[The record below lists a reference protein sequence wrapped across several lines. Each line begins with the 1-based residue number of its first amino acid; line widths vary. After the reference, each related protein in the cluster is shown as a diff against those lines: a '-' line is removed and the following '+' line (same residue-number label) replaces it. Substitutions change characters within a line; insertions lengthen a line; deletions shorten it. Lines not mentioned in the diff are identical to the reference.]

1 MTTPITV
8 PQDPGPLP
16 LPAPEVV
23 RTPATFETPIAEWG
37 GKVRAGLQTLIKLL
51 SPGGLLG
58 TGGRLEQSYVKDR
71 GGIPESD
78 LSPTVREA
86 LERARAMNLVELRWE
101 GDLNL
106 VRPTSDP
113 NIKYIW
119 AQWNPAHLPP
129 PTDETHAMAGVDYL
143 WVAG

>member
-1 MTTPITV
+1 MTTPIVV

-16 LPAPEVV
+16 LPADNVI
-23 RTPATFETPIAEWG
+23 RTPITFERPIGEWG
-37 GKVRAGLQTLIKLL
+37 GKVRSAVQTLIALL
-51 SPGGLLG
+51 STGGLLG
-58 TGGRLEQSYVKDR
+58 KGGRLEQSYILPR
-71 GGIPESD
+71 GGIAEDD
-78 LSPTVREA
+78 LSADVREA
-86 LERARAMNLVELRWE
+86 LDRARAMNLIELRWE
-101 GDLNL
+101 GDPNL